1 MHRGGWRAPYV
12 AHLGTPRACVGGI
25 TTWPHR
31 HDIISSSVS
40 AEHAKGWCA
49 ITDHAIK
56 RGPWGK
62 PWVTTDGQPL
72 DWPEGERQPLN
83 AELYDRPSDISGSLD
98 TKENLSPYHQAKAV
112 FGVVTEPHPH
122 SLIKQFRALASEF
135 TDPWSSA
142 KTEVKDLL
150 KMARTLGGEDFKS
163 GSGAAL
169 HRYSV
174 LIDKGITPE
183 YEMTDFEPWLE
194 VYGEAMARFEVLAW
208 EGFIVADEVKCAG
221 SFDKLLRD
229 RETGDI
235 IIGDLKTG
243 KSDADF
249 AMSPTVQVAIYAHG
263 EYYDQETGKRSPVH
277 ADLRLDRGALIHLPY
292 NGGGDPECTIY
303 PLDLERGWQLA
314 KTSKDV
320 TAARKMRVT
329 KKSALARAKRVPPSP
344 TSDPS

>member
-1 MHRGGWRAPYV
+1 
-12 AHLGTPRACVGGI
+12 
-25 TTWPHR
+25 
-31 HDIISSSVS
+31 VS
-40 AEHAKGWCA
+40 
-49 ITDHAIK
+49 DYSIK

-62 PWVTTDGQPL
+62 PWVTQNGEPL

-112 FGVVTEPHPH
+112 FGVVTEPPPH

-135 TDPWSSA
+135 TDPWSEA
-142 KTEVKDLL
+142 KAEVKDLL
-150 KMARTLGGEDFKS
+150 KLARTLGGEDFKS

-169 HRYSV
+169 HRYSC
-174 LIDKGITPE
+174 LIDKGIVPE
-183 YEMTDFEPWLE
+183 YEMTDFEPWLD
-194 VYGEAMARFEVLAW
+194 VYREAMKRFEVLAW
-208 EGFIVADEVKCAG
+208 EGFVVADEVKCAG
-221 SFDKLLRD
+221 SFDKLLLD
-229 RETGDI
+229 RKTDEI
-235 IIGDLKTG
+235 MIGDLKTG

-263 EYYDQETGKRSPVH
+263 QYYDQETGKRTPIDP
-277 ADLRLDRGALIHLPY
+277 DLSLTKGVLIHLPY
-292 NGGGDPECTIY
+292 NGGGEPECNIY

-320 TAARKMRVT
+320 TSARKMKVS
-329 KKSALARAKRVPPSP
+329 KKSALARAKLEQPSP